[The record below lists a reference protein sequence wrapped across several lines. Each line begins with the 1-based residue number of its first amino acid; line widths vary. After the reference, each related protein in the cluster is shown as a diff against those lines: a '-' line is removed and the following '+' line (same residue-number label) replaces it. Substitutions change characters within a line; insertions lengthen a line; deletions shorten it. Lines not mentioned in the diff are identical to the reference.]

1 MKSIQSYKSIDE
13 LQEQAKIWML
23 SPCRVLNDIDD
34 IEVINFYVASSI
46 LINQRLRELA
56 NLMGIEGFT
65 ESEIVCFSPHSL
77 HNRAWACC
85 SRSGAISVSIVA
97 MLSVESLDFILIHEL
112 CHIVYQNHKTE
123 FWSFFES
130 NLKNLGYIDMD
141 YDGWNKR
148 FDKCDNKWDSS
159 DAYDVNHRIF
169 RGSCTRRIALLKYKI
184 FRKGYH
190 AGLLLFHDCRLIKA
204 ACSVYSSDSGQC
216 HCYCNQLIVRN
227 NI

>member
-1 MKSIQSYKSIDE
+1 MKSIQSYKTIDE
-13 LQEQAKIWML
+13 LQKQAKLWMQ
-23 SPCRVLNDIDD
+23 SPCKILSEINP
-34 IEVINFYVASSI
+34 IEIITFYVASSI

-77 HNRAWACC
+77 YNRAWACC

-97 MLSVESLDFILIHEL
+97 MLSVESLDLILIHEL
-112 CHIVYQNHKTE
+112 CHIVYPNHKTE

-130 NLKNLGYIDMD
+130 NLKKLGYIDMG

-148 FDKCDNKWDSS
+148 FDKCDNTWDSS

-184 FRKGYH
+184 FRKGGYH
-190 AGLLLFHDCRLIKA
+190 AGLLLFHDCRLIEA
-204 ACSVYSSDSGQC
+204 RCRVYNMDLLQS
-216 HCYCNQLIVRN
+216 HCYCNSLVIRS
-227 NI
+227 

>member
-34 IEVINFYVASSI
+34 IEVINFYIASSI

-112 CHIVYQNHKTE
+112 CHIVYQNHKAE

-130 NLKNLGYIDMD
+130 NLKNLGYIDMG

-148 FDKCDNKWDSS
+148 FDKCDNTWDSS

-169 RGSCTRRIALLKYKI
+169 RGKLHSPNSFT
-184 FRKGYH
+184 
-190 AGLLLFHDCRLIKA
+190 
-204 ACSVYSSDSGQC
+204 
-216 HCYCNQLIVRN
+216 
-227 NI
+227 